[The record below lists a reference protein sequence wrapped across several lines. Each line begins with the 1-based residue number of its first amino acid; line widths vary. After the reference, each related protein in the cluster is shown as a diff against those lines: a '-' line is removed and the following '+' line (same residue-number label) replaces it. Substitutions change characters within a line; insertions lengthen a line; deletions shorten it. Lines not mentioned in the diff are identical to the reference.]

1 MLMNKLLKN
10 KFIEIQHKNIENQS
24 FDKQIEYVINHFD
37 NIVLS
42 TSFSYEDQLLT
53 FFLRQYPIEFFT
65 LDTGRLFEETYET
78 WNETV
83 LKYKIRIKTFTPTPT
98 LLSDFLTEKGPN
110 SFYQSVENR
119 KQCCDI
125 RKVFPLKEAI
135 KNKEI
140 WITGL
145 RAEHSPN
152 RKDMTI
158 FEWDETNQIIK
169 FNPLLH
175 WKTSEVIDKITK
187 HEIPFNKLHKKGFV
201 SIGCAPCTRAIKDGE
216 DFRAGRWW
224 WEDASKKECG
234 LHIHK

>member
-1 MLMNKLLKN
+1 MNSVLKN
-10 KFIEIQHKNIENQS
+10 KFDTILKNNFEKLS
-24 FDKQIEYVINHFD
+24 FEEQINYITKHFE
-37 NIVLS
+37 NIVFS
-42 TSFSYEDQLLT
+42 TSFSYEDQLIT
-53 FFLRQYPIEFFT
+53 FLLRKENIEIFT
-65 LDTGRLFEETYET
+65 LDTGRLFEETYDT

-83 LKYKIRIKTFTPTPT
+83 LKYKIQIKTYTPTPN
-98 LLSDFLTEKGPN
+98 LLSDFITQKGPN
-110 SFYQSVENR
+110 SFYQSIENR
-119 KQCCDI
+119 KQCCDV

-187 HEIPFNKLHKKGFV
+187 NQIPFNKLHNKGFV
-201 SIGCAPCTRAIKDGE
+201 SIGCAPCTRAIKEGE

>member
-1 MLMNKLLKN
+1 MNSVLKN
-10 KFIEIQHKNIENQS
+10 KFDTILKDNIEKLS
-24 FDKQIEYVINHFD
+24 FEEQINYITKHFE
-37 NIVLS
+37 NIVFS
-42 TSFSYEDQLLT
+42 TSFSYEDQLIT
-53 FFLRQYPIEFFT
+53 FLLRKENIEIFT

-83 LKYKIRIKTFTPTPT
+83 LKYKIQIKTYTPTPT
-98 LLSDFLTEKGPN
+98 LLSDFITQKGPN
-110 SFYQSVENR
+110 SFYQSIENR

-135 KNKEI
+135 ENKEI

-175 WKTSEVIDKITK
+175 WKTSVVIDEITK
-187 HEIPFNKLHKKGFV
+187 NKL
-201 SIGCAPCTRAIKDGE
+201 
-216 DFRAGRWW
+216 
-224 WEDASKKECG
+224 
-234 LHIHK
+234 L